1 MSGTLWSKF
10 YWSDWE
16 SDPAVRLCSFAAQGF
31 WMRML
36 CIAAAHDP
44 IGYVAVAGKGLDET
58 SLARLTGCQES
69 EATSLLG
76 ELERNGVFSRDRHN
90 RIYSRRMV
98 ADAKKAAIAR
108 KNGKN
113 GGNPTLSKDK
123 DIPASDKGQDK
134 AGVKPHKPEATF
146 QTASQLGASAFLY
159 DRLIDAASARGQCH
173 QNLAMGIGPI
183 TDLVAKGFDPDTDI
197 LPVVRERANPTIR
210 SWTYFVTII
219 VQRHA
224 ERQAIPIKEQAPAV
238 DWAGRMDSFT
248 QYGIWPMAW
257 GPRPGDPGC
266 EAPAELIKGL
276 AA

>member
-1 MSGTLWSKF
+1 MSGTVWSKF

-16 SDPAVRLCSFAAQGF
+16 TDPAVRLCSLAAQGL

-69 EATSLLG
+69 EAASLVG
-76 ELERNGVFSRDRHN
+76 ELERNGVFSRDRHG
-90 RIYSRRMV
+90 RIYSRRMI

-113 GGNPTLSKDK
+113 GGNPSLSGKRE
-123 DIPASDKGQDK
+123 IPALDKGGVK
-134 AGVKPHKPEATF
+134 AGVKPQEPSANN
-146 QTASQLGASAFLY
+146 QAASQQRAGGFTY
-159 DRLIDAASARGQCH
+159 DKLIDAASCRGGCH
-173 QNLAMGIGPI
+173 PNLVTGFSQIS
-183 TDLVAKGFDPDTDI
+183 DLIAQGYDLETDI
-197 LPVVRERANPTIR
+197 LPVIREKARPDIT
-210 SWTYFVTII
+210 SWKFFATII
-219 VQRHA
+219 IQRHA
-224 ERQAIPIKEQAPAV
+224 DRQSIPAKPAAKAT
-238 DWAGRMDSFT
+238 DWRGRVEAFYEDGT
-248 QYGIWPMAW
+248 WGNW

-266 EAPAELIKGL
+266 EAPSELIRKT

>member
-1 MSGTLWSKF
+1 MTDPWLKF
-10 YWSDWE
+10 YPTDWR
-16 SDPAVRLCSFAAQGF
+16 SDPKLRMCGLSARGLWIELISIMHEASPYGHLLVSGLAPTDTQLAVLVGASSDQIPD
-31 WMRML
+31 L
-36 CIAAAHDP
+36 
-44 IGYVAVAGKGLDET
+44 V
-58 SLARLTGCQES
+58 
-69 EATSLLG
+69 G
-76 ELERNGVFSRDRHN
+76 ELEAAGVFSRTREGV
-90 RIYSRRMV
+90 IYSRRMTRV
-98 ADAKKAAIAR
+98 AKKSAIAR

-113 GGNPTLSKDK
+113 GGNPTLRKQTGNSQ
-123 DIPASDKGQDK
+123 SDNQNRTEP
-134 AGVKPHKPEATF
+134 VKPQKPEAIY
-146 QTASQLGASAFLY
+146 QTASQLGEGAFLY

-238 DWAGRMDSFT
+238 DWAGRMKSFNEFN
-248 QYGIWPMAW
+248 IWPMAW

-266 EAPAELIKGL
+266 EAPAELLKRS